1 MQPTSFEPWWHQVVM
16 RLIDWVERT
25 VGEALE
31 STPRTARLC
40 ALITTVTAA
49 SAALFWMN
57 SR

>member
-1 MQPTSFEPWWHQVVM
+1 MRPTSFEPWWQQVVM

-49 SAALFWMN
+49 SATLLMIN
-57 SR
+57 SS